1 MSEAED
7 RPAGSGGTG
16 LLARLQRTGT
26 GTAPV
31 GFSVGLV
38 TLFAVLAMLVAA
50 PAILDGAPQIG
61 VLLVALSM
69 TITLLAD
76 LLRPDLGRY
85 VLWLR
90 LVSLVVALAAVALLS
105 VQFLT

>member
-1 MSEAED
+1 M
-7 RPAGSGGTG
+7 PAGAQRGQPAGRPG
-16 LLARLQRTGT
+16 LVARAQRT

-38 TLFAVLAMLVAA
+38 TLFAALATLVAA
-50 PAILDGAPQIG
+50 PSILTGAPQIG
-61 VLLVALSM
+61 MLLVALAM

-85 VLWLR
+85 AMWLR
-90 LVSLVVALAAVALLS
+90 LVSVVVAVTALALLT
-105 VQFLT
+105 VQFL